1 MELEHIEKK
10 TSRGILRVIHIADL
24 HFGAFN
30 PKDQFDILKAQFLD
44 RISDVMYDVLVLNGD
59 TYDHKCMSSSDIAL
73 YASLFVRACV
83 DDCRRKNA
91 TLIINSG
98 TESHDANQL
107 KQFYH
112 YLEDKTVHVEIVES
126 IKAIYTHGAK
136 IICIP
141 EKYNMGA
148 RYYQEYLMQ
157 HGVYDLCLV
166 HGMYKGAVYQQDSND
181 LNSMKAPTFEY
192 GDFRMCSG
200 PVLFGHVHTPGC
212 FNSHVYYSGSPLRW
226 CFGEEE
232 DKGFLYVAIDMDTK
246 RYYPYFWTIE
256 SYKYS
261 TINLD
266 HMIGQDPNTVI
277 EYVKS
282 LQAKGIHNIRLEFN
296 KPMTDA
302 EVANFNII
310 KSFYKDNPVVKIKA
324 DLLKQVNGITEKEM
338 TEKMEK
344 YSYLMDPTLN
354 EYQIF
359 TRYLNEQK
367 GYEYITT
374 EELLQILK
382 GDDSI

>member
-1 MELEHIEKK
+1 MEFEKIEQK
-10 TSRGILRVIHIADL
+10 TSKGVLRVVHIADI
-24 HFGAFN
+24 HFGAFD
-30 PKDQFDILKAQFLD
+30 PKDQFRILKEQFLD
-44 RISDVMYDVLVLNGD
+44 QIERMPYDVLVLNGD

-112 YLEDKTVHVEIVES
+112 YLEDKTVHVEIVEQ

-148 RYYQEYLMQ
+148 QYYQDYLIEN
-157 HGVYDLCLV
+157 GTYDLCLV

-181 LNSMKAPTFEY
+181 LNSVKAPTFEY

-226 CFGEEE
+226 CFGEEQQ
-232 DKGFLYVAIDMDTK
+232 KGFLYVAIDMDSK
-246 RYYPYFWTIE
+246 MYYPYFWPIE

-266 HMIGQDPNTVI
+266 DMIHQDPNQVI
-277 EYVKS
+277 EYIKS
-282 LQAKGIHNIRLEFN
+282 LQDSGIHHLRLEFTKDMN
-296 KPMTDA
+296 QNELDNLNLLK
-302 EVANFNII
+302 N
-310 KSFYKDNPVVKIKA
+310 FYKDNNLVKIKA
-324 DLLKQVNGITEKEM
+324 DILRKSGFDIKEYEEKAAQ
-338 TEKMEK
+338 
-344 YSYLMDPTLN
+344 YSYLTDKSLN

-374 EELLQILK
+374 DELLKILK
-382 GDDSI
+382 GED

>member
-1 MELEHIEKK
+1 MEFEKIEQK
-10 TSRGILRVIHIADL
+10 TSKGVLRVVHIADI
-24 HFGAFN
+24 HFGAFD
-30 PKDQFDILKAQFLD
+30 PKDQFRILKEQFLD
-44 RISDVMYDVLVLNGD
+44 QIERMPYDVLVLNGD

-112 YLEDKTVHVEIVES
+112 YLEDKTVHVEIVEQ

-148 RYYQEYLMQ
+148 QYYQDYLIEN
-157 HGVYDLCLV
+157 GTYDLCLV

-181 LNSMKAPTFEY
+181 LNSVKAPTFEY

-226 CFGEEE
+226 CFGEEQQ
-232 DKGFLYVAIDMDTK
+232 KGFLYVAIDMDSK
-246 RYYPYFWTIE
+246 MYYPYFWPIE

-266 HMIGQDPNTVI
+266 DMIHQDPNQVI
-277 EYVKS
+277 EYIKS
-282 LQAKGIHNIRLEFN
+282 LQDSGIHHLRLEFTKDMYQN
-296 KPMTDA
+296 ELDNLNLLK
-302 EVANFNII
+302 N
-310 KSFYKDNPVVKIKA
+310 FYKDNNLVKIKA
-324 DLLKQVNGITEKEM
+324 DILRKSGFDIKEYEEKAAQ
-338 TEKMEK
+338 
-344 YSYLMDPTLN
+344 YSYLTDKSLN

-374 EELLQILK
+374 DELLKILK
-382 GDDSI
+382 GED

>member
-1 MELEHIEKK
+1 MEFEKIEQK
-10 TSRGILRVIHIADL
+10 TSKGVLRVVHIADV
-24 HFGAFN
+24 HFGAFD
-30 PKDQFDILKAQFLD
+30 PKDQFRILKEQFLD
-44 RISDVMYDVLVLNGD
+44 QIESVPYDVLVLNGD

-112 YLEDKTVHVEIVES
+112 YLEDKTVHVEIVEQ

-148 RYYQEYLMQ
+148 QYYQDYLIEN
-157 HGVYDLCLV
+157 GTYDLCLV

-181 LNSMKAPTFEY
+181 LNSVKAPTFEY

-226 CFGEEE
+226 CFGEEQQ
-232 DKGFLYVAIDMDTK
+232 KGFLYVAIDMDSK
-246 RYYPYFWTIE
+246 MYYPYFWPIE

-266 HMIGQDPNTVI
+266 DMIHQDPNKVI
-277 EYVKS
+277 EYIKS
-282 LQAKGIHNIRLEFN
+282 LQDSGIHHLRLEFTKDMN
-296 KPMTDA
+296 QNELDNLNLLK
-302 EVANFNII
+302 N
-310 KSFYKDNPVVKIKA
+310 FYKDNNLVKIKA
-324 DLLKQVNGITEKEM
+324 DILRKSGFDVKEYEEKAAQ
-338 TEKMEK
+338 
-344 YSYLMDPTLN
+344 YSYLTDKSLN

-374 EELLQILK
+374 DELLKILK
-382 GDDSI
+382 GED

>member
-1 MELEHIEKK
+1 MEFTNIERK
-10 TSRGILRVIHIADL
+10 TSKGVLRVIHIADL
-24 HFGAFN
+24 HFGAFD
-30 PKDQFDILKAQFLD
+30 PKDQFRILKEQFLD
-44 RISDVMYDVLVLNGD
+44 QIEKIPYDVLVLNGD

-112 YLEDKTVHVEIVES
+112 YLEDKTVHVEIVEN

-141 EKYNMGA
+141 EKYNMGVQ
-148 RYYQEYLMQ
+148 YYQDYLIEN
-157 HGVYDLCLV
+157 GVYDLCLV
-166 HGMYKGAVYQQDSND
+166 HGMYQGAVYQQDSYD

-226 CFGEEE
+226 CFGEEHE
-232 DKGFLYVAIDMDTK
+232 KGFLYVSIDMDTK
-246 RYYPYFWTIE
+246 MYYPYFWPIE

-266 HMIGQDPNTVI
+266 NMIHQDPNTVI
-277 EYVKS
+277 DYIKS
-282 LQAKGIHNIRLEFN
+282 LQNSGIHHLRLEFTKEMSQSEIDN
-296 KPMTDA
+296 LNLLKTY
-302 EVANFNII
+302 
-310 KSFYKDNPVVKIKA
+310 YKDTSLVKIKA
-324 DLLKQVNGITEKEM
+324 DVLRKTGFDQKEYEAKAM
-338 TEKMEK
+338 Q
-344 YSYLMDPTLN
+344 YSYLTDKSLN

-374 EELLQILK
+374 EELLKILK
-382 GDDSI
+382 GGD